1 MNLIYFREN
10 HKQNLS
16 ITDEEIKITN
26 CVLKKELLELLS
38 KKFNLLIVDHE
49 KPAGKIVKL
58 CKLIRKSGF
67 SIPILIISSEKSINT
82 KVLLLNAGADDYLE
96 KPFDPEE
103 LRARI
108 KALSR
113 RPFYFYKAKLTEGDL
128 FLDKDRQAII
138 LKEKL
143 TPLTKKEFLIL
154 EYLMSRPNELISR
167 ADLLEHAWGLKA
179 NFFSKSIEMHI
190 LKLRKKT
197 DPNKT
202 NSFIQTVSG
211 RGYIF
216 NQRSK

>member
-16 ITDEEIKITN
+16 ITDKEIKITG
-26 CVLKKELLELLS
+26 CVLRKELLELLN
-38 KKFNLLIVDHE
+38 KKFNLLIIEHE
-49 KPAGKIVKL
+49 KPAGKIAKL
-58 CKLIRKSGF
+58 CQFIRKDGW

-96 KPFDPEE
+96 KPFNLEE
-103 LRARI
+103 LHARI

-113 RPFYFYKAKLTEGDL
+113 RPFYFCKTKLVENDL
-128 FLDKDRQAII
+128 FLDKDKQAII

-154 EYLMSRPNELISR
+154 EYFMSRPNELVSR
-167 ADLLEHAWGLKA
+167 ADLFEHVWGLKA
-179 NFFSKSIEMHI
+179 NIFSKSIEMHI
-190 LKLRKKT
+190 LKLRKKI
-197 DPNKT
+197 DPSKT